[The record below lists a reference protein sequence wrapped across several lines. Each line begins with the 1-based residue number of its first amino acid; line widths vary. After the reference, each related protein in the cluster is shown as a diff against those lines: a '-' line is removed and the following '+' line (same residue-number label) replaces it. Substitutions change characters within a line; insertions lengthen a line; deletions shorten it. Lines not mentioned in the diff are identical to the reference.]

1 MFFKKKKKKK
11 AIHSNYFQIQVS
23 RCYASTELRV
33 LQGAVVSPQWKW
45 LWKNNL
51 RKMGCE
57 ITVEFNSCLCHCRSA
72 PSYTLFRLLRPS
84 SSFSFHSTWQKE
96 SGIVGMQDCCH
107 SAPIKPLQMEED
119 RKTFCFC
126 CFFSIFFF
134 FLFFWHHIES
144 LALELHIRLDH
155 TIAFFARGSCLVS
168 IYSWPLSDFTIRGCG
183 GWGTISE

>member
-1 MFFKKKKKKK
+1 MFFFLFLKK

-23 RCYASTELRV
+23 RCYASTKLRV

-126 CFFSIFFF
+126 CFFSIFFLSV
-134 FLFFWHHIES
+134 FLTSYRKLGIRAAHQAGPHNCLLCAGQLLGFHLQLASVRFHH
-144 LALELHIRLDH
+144 
-155 TIAFFARGSCLVS
+155 
-168 IYSWPLSDFTIRGCG
+168 
-183 GWGTISE
+183 